1 MGQDVEG
8 MGLGERAICLSL
20 FVCLAV
26 AVFTT
31 VRTSLPCPALTV
43 CLIPQVGLI
52 YLTSIVYI
60 PIKRE
65 LNAGFETTPVMCTS
79 ILAEKV
85 ACSKNVSC
93 FEWCM
98 ADPGEDS
105 LVLSLYLSILSLSL
119 SRTRLHTNLCR
130 GQTKWNKC
138 HLY

>member
-31 VRTSLPCPALTV
+31 VRTALQCPAVTDILSTI
-43 CLIPQVGLI
+43 LQVGLI

-105 LVLSLYLSILSLSL
+105 PVLPLSNYPLSL
-119 SRTRLHTNLCR
+119 
-130 GQTKWNKC
+130 
-138 HLY
+138 

>member
-1 MGQDVEG
+1 M
-8 MGLGERAICLSL
+8 
-20 FVCLAV
+20 
-26 AVFTT
+26 
-31 VRTSLPCPALTV
+31 
-43 CLIPQVGLI
+43 GLI

-98 ADPGEDS
+98 ADPGKRTGSVAS
-105 LVLSLYLSILSLSL
+105 LISLALSLGRDCTQIYAEV
-119 SRTRLHTNLCR
+119 RQNGTNAIFTDCQNV
-130 GQTKWNKC
+130 GFNQI
-138 HLY
+138 H

>member
-31 VRTSLPCPALTV
+31 VRINLQYTAVSVLQYTAV
-43 CLIPQVGLI
+43 YIIPQVGLI

-98 ADPGEDS
+98 ADPGD
-105 LVLSLYLSILSLSL
+105 
-119 SRTRLHTNLCR
+119 
-130 GQTKWNKC
+130 Q
-138 HLY
+138 